1 MLFYLAYFFVQW
13 EVEIASEELGSF
25 RYLQITKVIKDKK
38 QYDMGK
44 LVIYTEKSNIEIILF
59 RVSCN
64 IRIICG

>member
-1 MLFYLAYFFVQW
+1 MLFLFSILFLFNGKLKLR
-13 EVEIASEELGSF
+13 VEILGSF

-59 RVSCN
+59 RVSA
-64 IRIICG
+64 IFE

>member
-1 MLFYLAYFFVQW
+1 M
-13 EVEIASEELGSF
+13 EILGSF

-59 RVSCN
+59 RVSA
-64 IRIICG
+64 IFE

>member
-1 MLFYLAYFFVQW
+1 MLFYLAYFLFNGKLKLR
-13 EVEIASEELGSF
+13 VEILGSF

-59 RVSCN
+59 RVSA
-64 IRIICG
+64 IFE